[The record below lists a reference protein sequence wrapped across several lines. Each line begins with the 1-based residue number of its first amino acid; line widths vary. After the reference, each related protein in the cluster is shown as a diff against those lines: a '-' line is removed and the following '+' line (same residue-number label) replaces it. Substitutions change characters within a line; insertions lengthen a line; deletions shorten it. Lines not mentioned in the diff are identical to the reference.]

1 MRWPGALPGPG
12 PPSRR
17 PAARLPMCPPTART
31 DRRLALRALLGSA
44 LAGAGPAGRA
54 QSAGPRNGLLVGQVL
69 TLDGG
74 RNEQGVA
81 LRQGVEAAWQVIQA
95 NGGIAGRPL
104 AIRVLDD
111 QGRADLAQVQARRL
125 LDDGAL
131 LLFGPLGDGP
141 SGAVLAVAQER
152 GVPLFAPVAGL
163 PGLRQPH
170 QPLVFPVRAALADE
184 FQALLA
190 HGASLGMRRA
200 MLLQEDSAAGRFHLA
215 AAQARA
221 AALGLAPL
229 QPLLLPAAAGEVTL
243 AQALDHLQAQRIELL
258 FNHGQ
263 AGPYERLIR
272 LARSRRGGPACWAVS
287 LGSAPLLRQLG
298 ESAAGMVVSQVVP
311 SPWDGRTQ
319 LGREYQA
326 AFRASFRDQPFS
338 QLSLEG
344 YLNTRALALALARA
358 GPQPTPAR
366 VLAGLADAR
375 LDVAG
380 QVITYRAGAHEGSHL
395 VTLAL
400 VNRDGQLL
408 H

>member
-1 MRWPGALPGPG
+1 MLPPPLLSDRRRALLALLGGATA
-12 PPSRR
+12 
-17 PAARLPMCPPTART
+17 PAARAQAP
-31 DRRLALRALLGSA
+31 A
-44 LAGAGPAGRA
+44 LA
-54 QSAGPRNGLLVGQVL
+54 RNGLLVGQVL

-95 NGGIAGRPL
+95 NGGIDGRPL
-104 AIRVLDD
+104 SIRVLDD
-111 QGRADLAQVQARRL
+111 QGRADLAQAQAHRL

-141 SGAVLAVAQER
+141 CGAVQAVAQAR

-163 PGLRQPH
+163 PALRQPH

-184 FQALLA
+184 FRALLA

-200 MLLQEDSAAGRFHLA
+200 MLLQDDSEVGRQHLA
-215 AAQARA
+215 AAQAQA
-221 AALGLAPL
+221 ATLGLAPL

-243 AQALDHLQAQRIELL
+243 QQALDRLHEQRVDLV

-263 AGPYERLIR
+263 VGPYERLLR
-272 LARSRRGGPACWAVS
+272 LARARRGGPAFWAVS
-287 LGSAPLLRQLG
+287 LGATPLLRQLG
-298 ESAAGMVVSQVVP
+298 EQAGGMVVSQVVP

-326 AFRASFRDQPFS
+326 AFRASFRDQPLS

-344 YLNTRALALALARA
+344 YLNTRALALALALA
-358 GPQPTPAR
+358 GRQPTPER
-366 VLAGLADAR
+366 FLAGLADAQ

-380 QVITYRAGAHEGSHL
+380 QVLSYRRGEHLGSRL

-400 VNRDGQLL
+400 VQRDGKLL